1 MSHDDDTPSKDDW
14 SPEKEDKE
22 DKRLD
27 RLMDLAE
34 KQLANLGREAT
45 RRPDPAPE
53 LAIAVGTP
61 ARSQI
66 ELRMIENGFL
76 MTYFRA
82 VRQNTVGLGFDVY
95 GPALV
100 EVFVSGPT
108 DAATEIEKAM
118 KSAALLSQSSK
129 GYLAYCE
136 RRALGLLEAPPA
148 TLEDPERPIPDL

>member
-14 SPEKEDKE
+14 SPDKE
-22 DKRLD
+22 DADAKRLD

-34 KQLANLGREAT
+34 KQLAGLGREAA

-53 LAIAVGTP
+53 LAVGVGAP

-82 VRQNTVGLGFDVY
+82 ARQNTQGLGFEVY
-95 GPALV
+95 SPVPV
-100 EVFVSGPT
+100 EVFVSGPE
-108 DAATEIEKAM
+108 DAAVEIGKAM
-118 KSAALLSQSSK
+118 KAAALLSKSSK
-129 GYLAYCE
+129 DYLAYCE
-136 RRALGLLEAPPA
+136 GRARGITEAPPA
-148 TLEDPERPIPDL
+148 VLENPDRPIPDL